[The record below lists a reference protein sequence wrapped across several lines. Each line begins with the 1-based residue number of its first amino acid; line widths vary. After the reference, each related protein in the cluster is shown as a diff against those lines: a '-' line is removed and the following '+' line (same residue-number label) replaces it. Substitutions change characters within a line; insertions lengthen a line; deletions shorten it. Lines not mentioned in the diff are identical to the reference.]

1 MESKEIRRYAK
12 LMEELDIAALEITE
26 NGTTLKLERAKP
38 APAAGRSYAPAP
50 AETAERDVRE
60 DGVILDDAGVVTIA
74 SPMVGTFYCA
84 PAEGAQP
91 YVAVGTKV
99 KKGDVLCII
108 EAMKLMNEI
117 TAECSGVIEQICIED
132 KAFVDY
138 GTPLFKVRRELR
150 A

>member
-99 KKGDVLCII
+99 KKGDVVCII

-117 TAECSGVIEQICIED
+117 AAEKDGVIREVCVGNGQVVE
-132 KAFVDY
+132 Y
-138 GTPLFKVRRELR
+138 GTALFRLEE
-150 A
+150 

>member
-1 MESKEIRRYAK
+1 
-12 LMEELDIAALEITE
+12 
-26 NGTTLKLERAKP
+26 
-38 APAAGRSYAPAP
+38 
-50 AETAERDVRE
+50 
-60 DGVILDDAGVVTIA
+60 
-74 SPMVGTFYCA
+74 MVGTFYCA

-99 KKGDVLCII
+99 KKGDVVCII

-117 TAECSGVIEQICIED
+117 TAECSGVIEQICIKD